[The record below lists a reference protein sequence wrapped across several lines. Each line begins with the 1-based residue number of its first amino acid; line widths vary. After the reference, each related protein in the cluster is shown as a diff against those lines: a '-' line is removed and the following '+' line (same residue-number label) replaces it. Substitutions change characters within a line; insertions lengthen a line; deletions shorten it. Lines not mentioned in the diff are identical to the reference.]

1 MPPKGHGAMA
11 AKGVAVLPRR
21 TMLSESQREAHGRPE
36 PASRGERNSADMRRV
51 VQSCLAPKLGGG
63 RGRGGSSLGS
73 GAPSLASS
81 SSVVSPEPLRRP
93 IPVRPGLALPATDG
107 ASAGSSP
114 QLNTPR
120 QRLRQVVPPET
131 TAPKSPRR
139 HTPEETLALHK
150 AHQPATVRTMTP
162 PASPTSSPMSSSS
175 GVNLRPVPVPAS
187 ASGASSPRL
196 PATPSSAEGER
207 TVGQRPQQ
215 VRPRPQH
222 QVEKIAKELTG
233 EGTGSGIALNVPRVD
248 SELVSTPRTGP
259 SAKASWSTNNSPVQS
274 PKAASPRNRQPL
286 SPQPQQPLPTTQLPQ
301 QRQPSPQPQQP
312 MPTIQQPSP
321 QQQPYQPLP
330 TTQMSA
336 TTAQTPVT
344 PPAAVTPPPLDP
356 PQAWQQ
362 PAQPASTSPRGQQPL
377 TSPASLALSSNTTP
391 ATLLLEAADLEPKAN
406 GTTPAPTLALSPNSS
421 GNGSAELEA
430 LWERFLGQLR
440 TEQGVSSINDVR
452 EASTEQIDTLV
463 ASLTQPPFTLVET
476 LKIKTL
482 WAERVVG
489 SSPTQPSATSP
500 RASSFSA
507 LSSPRRALT
516 SPRSPRG
523 VPTPTP
529 TPTPTPGSSAA
540 ARGKRK
546 KDLDGTPG
554 SVASVPRSSDVWET
568 VEKVVQNTVAPR
580 GRDVRVE
587 IDKLVQLIAANDVL
601 ARYDRQRSA
610 MGHEHGTPK
619 VLYFMPPSEV
629 LPVDMHRVV
638 NDGFNGFFSRT
649 RKSKKSALEFAT
661 EVRCDAKTSN
671 FVLCEVLTGRRK
683 QLGPAGITDAPLVFP
698 EGYDSLC
705 IDYEYANRVT
715 GAVDSAS
722 RYFIGEQ
729 DRVIPRFSVFVK
741 SISATQAKS
750 PAPSL
755 SAAAP
760 LPLPMPTP
768 AQAQT
773 QTATPTPTPTPTPAP
788 TPVPA
793 QDERSTRHELRFSPS
808 PIRTPLSDADSPRG
822 QPPQSQP
829 ASPPPQATFTTA
841 PPVAAAAIPA
851 HAVPIMCAH
860 HEDEELRL
868 FCVAEKELTCAMCAS
883 VGRHA
888 GKHCVTLSSL
898 LHTMQSQFVHN
909 ESVVGRKLAK
919 LGAESERLH
928 TQETTVREA
937 SAHAQ
942 SALLVRVRSLHEEV
956 DTQQRLVEARIARKE
971 EQALAM
977 LSLQQKEIDEQ
988 AGVLSKAHGCLK
1000 SLLHLQDTNTKGI
1013 SHKAHDIISLCK
1025 FLDQDRPATYGD
1037 DLGAKAAAAAS
1048 ELSSYSQK
1056 QVCPALPRLCSA
1068 TRTPTQV
1075 ASLRMVSSVE

>member
-21 TMLSESQREAHGRPE
+21 TMLSEAQREAHGRPE

-93 IPVRPGLALPATDG
+93 IPVRPGAALS
-107 ASAGSSP
+107 ASDSVGSSP

-120 QRLRQVVPPET
+120 QRLRQIVPPET
-131 TAPKSPRR
+131 TTPKSPRR
-139 HTPEETLALHK
+139 HAPDETLALHK

-162 PASPTSSPMSSSS
+162 PASPTSSPKSSSS

-196 PATPSSAEGER
+196 PTSPSSAENER

-222 QVEKIAKELTG
+222 QVEVIAKELTG

-259 SAKASWSTNNSPVQS
+259 SAKASWATNNSPVAS
-274 PKAASPRNRQPL
+274 PKASSPRNRQPL
-286 SPQPQQPLPTTQLPQ
+286 SPQPQQPLPTTQPPQPRQPPQ

-312 MPTIQQPSP
+312 LPTIIQQPSP
-321 QQQPYQPLP
+321 QQQRQQPLP

-344 PPAAVTPPPLDP
+344 PPPAVTPPPLDP

-362 PAQPASTSPRGQQPL
+362 TQPAATSPRGQQPPPAQQA

-406 GTTPAPTLALSPNSS
+406 GATPAPTLALSPSNSAS
-421 GNGSAELEA
+421 PELEA
-430 LWERFLGQLR
+430 LWARFLGQLR
-440 TEQGVSSINDVR
+440 AEQGVSSINDVR

-489 SSPTQPSATSP
+489 SSPTQRSATSP

-507 LSSPRRALT
+507 LSSPRRALA

-523 VPTPTP
+523 LPTPTA

-638 NDGFNGFFSRT
+638 NDGFNSFFSRT
-649 RKSKKSALEFAT
+649 RKSKRSALEFAT
-661 EVRCDAKTSN
+661 EVRCDAKVSN

-698 EGYDSLC
+698 EGYDSLS
-705 IDYEYANRVT
+705 IDYEYSNRVT
-715 GAVDSAS
+715 GAIDSAS

-755 SAAAP
+755 GAATP
-760 LPLPMPTP
+760 LPLPIPTP
-768 AQAQT
+768 VQAQAQA
-773 QTATPTPTPTPTPAP
+773 QEQAQAATPAP
-788 TPVPA
+788 TPVPTPAPA

-822 QPPQSQP
+822 QPPQSQL

-841 PPVAAAAIPA
+841 PPPVAAAAVAA

-988 AGVLSKAHGCLK
+988 VAVLSKAHGCLK

-1037 DLGAKAAAAAS
+1037 DLSAKAAAAAS
-1048 ELSSYSQK
+1048 ELTSYSQK
-1056 QVCPALPRLCSA
+1056 QVS
-1068 TRTPTQV
+1068 
-1075 ASLRMVSSVE
+1075 SLRMVSSVE